1 MRTTL
6 TFLLLALALGCRNE
20 PAIEKARWLAGT
32 WEQQTARG
40 SVFESWQRDGDRAL
54 AGQSYRLRAGD
65 TVFLESIRLVQEGD
79 RLLYIPTVSDQ
90 NDSLP
95 IRFASKKITG
105 TELVFENPAHD
116 FPQQITYRRVRSD
129 SLVAEIAGIQNGK
142 ARREVFAMKRRNP

>member
-6 TFLLLALALGCRNE
+6 TFLLLALALSCRNE

-90 NDSLP
+90 NDSRP
-95 IRFASKKITG
+95 IRFTSKKITG

-116 FPQQITYRRVRSD
+116 FPQEITYRRVHSD
-129 SLVAEIAGIQNGK
+129 SLVAEIAGVQNGK

>member
-1 MRTTL
+1 MRIPL

-90 NDSLP
+90 NDSRP

-142 ARREVFAMKRRNP
+142 ARREVFAMKGRNT